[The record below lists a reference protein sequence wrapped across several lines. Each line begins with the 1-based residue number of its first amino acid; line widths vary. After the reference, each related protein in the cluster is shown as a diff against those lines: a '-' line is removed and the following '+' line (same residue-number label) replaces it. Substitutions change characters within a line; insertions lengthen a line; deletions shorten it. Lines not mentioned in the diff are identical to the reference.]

1 MCVFGGGQR
10 SPSYHTELISAPKG
24 SPPMMPGP
32 LLPHE
37 AQWVMAGMILNFF
50 RRKGGTRGI
59 IVKTL
64 ERHGKLVLFSQS
76 A

>member
-1 MCVFGGGQR
+1 
-10 SPSYHTELISAPKG
+10 
-24 SPPMMPGP
+24 MMPGP
-32 LLPHE
+32 LLSHE